1 MSSSKKV
8 VLFVVFGLIFSA
20 LFCFNSLATE
30 PQSEN
35 MIICDKEIPD
45 FEFNIIN
52 TQGTITKEQ
61 LCGKIYVLDFWRT
74 NCARCQEKMQ
84 FLQEIFQEF
93 KKEGLVIISLSLD
106 KSADNIH
113 KFRKDKWPMPWVHV
127 WVKDGWND
135 NIVKTFEVS
144 HLPKM
149 IVVGPNNKIICTN
162 TEQNDE
168 AIRMKLQAAFN
179 KKINLW

>member
-35 MIICDKEIPD
+35 IIICGKEIPD
-45 FEFNIIN
+45 FKFNIIN
-52 TQGTITKEQ
+52 TQETITKEQ
-61 LCGKIYVLDFWRT
+61 LSGKVYILDFWRT
-74 NCARCQEKMQ
+74 NCSRCQEKML
-84 FLQEIFQEF
+84 FLQDLFQEF
-93 KKEGLVIISLSLD
+93 KNDGLVIISLALD
-106 KSADNIH
+106 KSTDDIRN
-113 KFRKDKWPMPWVHV
+113 FRENKWPMPWIHV

-135 NIVKTFEVS
+135 NLIKTFEVS

-149 IVVGPNNKIICTN
+149 IIVGPGNKIICTN
-162 TEQNDE
+162 TEQDDE
-168 AIRMKLQAAFN
+168 GIRIKLQDTFD
-179 KKINLW
+179 KKTNFY